1 MGATEEVAYRH
12 SRAGTAQ
19 GAGMVD
25 CPAAAL
31 RNAWL
36 TPPEAWATLTLLAG
50 IRADEWRALC
60 TDRNDCLPMSAD
72 TVALQSFLSQSP
84 LRGQRWFRMDNP
96 HQLPV

>member
-19 GAGMVD
+19 DTGMVD

-36 TPPEAWATLTLLAG
+36 TSPQAWATLTLLAG
-50 IRADEWRALC
+50 IRADEWAAR
-60 TDRNDCLPMSAD
+60 TRRPE
-72 TVALQSFLSQSP
+72 
-84 LRGQRWFRMDNP
+84 
-96 HQLPV
+96 